1 MPARN
6 DDVVDIAAA
15 AVIVDRS
22 IDGSDDTSVVIVI
35 LVVCAVNAI
44 VAVERKPTDA
54 AIVELSHAFIADAVR
69 DSRNRGKEG

>member
-6 DDVVDIAAA
+6 DDVDDPS

-22 IDGSDDTSVVIVI
+22 IDGSHDASVVII
-35 LVVCAVNAI
+35 LVAT
-44 VAVERKPTDA
+44 VAVDTTVFVF
-54 AIVELSHAFIADAVR
+54 VEFVRHVEVEPFAVAVVR

>member
-6 DDVVDIAAA
+6 DDVVDIAGA

-35 LVVCAVNAI
+35 LVVCALDAI
-44 VAVERKPTDA
+44 VAVEHKPTDA
-54 AIVELSHAFIADAVR
+54 AIVELSDAFIAAAVR